1 MSEELIRLREIESAA
16 RDVFAYPAGSPRDV
30 WNRLAVALGETAL
43 HADCGVCDEQS
54 RLAEIGRIVERLL
67 DTDATYTAHLSLD
80 YDVKRERWEARRAV
94 TDAIGGTGYGVGR
107 PSAFGKAL
115 GPTLLESLRA
125 LAAEIGG
132 KNA

>member
-54 RLAEIGRIVERLL
+54 RRAEIGFLIEELSGTNVRVSIPPNTSGAAIL
-67 DTDATYTAHLSLD
+67 DA
-80 YDVKRERWEARRAV
+80 
-94 TDAIGGTGYGVGR
+94 
-107 PSAFGKAL
+107 
-115 GPTLLESLRA
+115 LRA
-125 LAAEIGG
+125 LKKEEWSQ
-132 KNA
+132 